1 MAYSLAVLAALAF
14 ALGTVLQQ
22 RGTLQTS
29 AEENDPR
36 FLVEILHKPV
46 WLAGMISQSAGWI
59 LQAAALDRGPLV
71 VVQCLTAMSLVIAL
85 PLGIWLTK
93 QHLGPREWFGAS

>member
-22 RGTLQTS
+22 KGTLQTS
-29 AEENDPR
+29 SGENDPR
-36 FLVEILHKPV
+36 FLIEILHKPV

-59 LQAAALDRGPLV
+59 LQAAHSTEVRWSSCSP
-71 VVQCLTAMSLVIAL
+71 
-85 PLGIWLTK
+85 
-93 QHLGPREWFGAS
+93 